1 ALDLLDDRAPRV
13 ILQGDLQ
20 LRPGCLADHGEP
32 LDIPLVL
39 QHLGDGHLD
48 LGRRHLHGGLL
59 RKLRVADARQHV
71 GDRISHAHVS
81 PHLPHFASSGIPPS
95 LPAYQLA
102 LTTPGISP
110 RMAISRSL
118 LRPSPNLLYT
128 PRGRP
133 VSLQRLR
140 SRVGLELRGSCCS
153 LCRAASRAS
162 SESLVFSMFAFSSA
176 RFLAYFFTILRRFRS
191 RLTTEVF
198 AMALSVLER
207 ELECGE

>member
-1 ALDLLDDRAPRV
+1 MSASGPWPSPRV
-13 ILQGDLQ
+13 AHCECASACRRSDQSCSCI
-20 LRPGCLADHGEP
+20 
-32 LDIPLVL
+32 
-39 QHLGDGHLD
+39 HLNLIRSRGSINQP
-48 LGRRHLHGGLL
+48 R
-59 RKLRVADARQHV
+59 
-71 GDRISHAHVS
+71 
-81 PHLPHFASSGIPPS
+81 
-95 LPAYQLA
+95 YQLA
-102 LTTPGISP
+102 LTMPGISP

-207 ELECGE
+207 ELECGEQSLGLGIALRGGRYGDVHPADRVDLVVF